1 MEHVLSTKDHFT
13 GIITGDYSDISP
25 VMEREDGKFYLV
37 AYTSY
42 VLQSTVLLLPKFERW
57 WSLVVTSSETQGQ
70 LVGSIKCSW

>member
-13 GIITGDYSDISP
+13 GIITSDYSDISP

-42 VLQSTVLLLPKFERW
+42 VLKVIDYCCQN
-57 WSLVVTSSETQGQ
+57 SSG
-70 LVGSIKCSW
+70 GGHSW

>member
-42 VLQSTVLLLPKFERW
+42 FLQST
-57 WSLVVTSSETQGQ
+57 
-70 LVGSIKCSW
+70 